1 MVKGTNRNRIVILIL
16 LVACTLV
23 LQTPTIQGIDRP
35 LVKVSTDDIYIT
47 AGQENTIKITLRNTG
62 DIEVADIRGTL
73 SSSTSG
79 ISILSNSHVAYGLIM
94 EDSSVSFS
102 PRLYV
107 DEDTPLGAHSLT
119 FQLSYYKYVATPTML
134 ETHVIQIGIVVTE
147 AIRTHQRLEVDVID
161 TSLIAGAENPVSIS
175 LENQGEG
182 PFYFLEASIAS
193 SSPYIAVLDEA
204 RYNHSSLEI
213 GERAL
218 HTPVLQVSSNAPL
231 GVYTLTETVTYED
244 EDGESYAE
252 SFTLGFSVDRI
263 AKTDVKV
270 DVTVEDPRLVA
281 GKENGVTVSLMNIGS
296 EPVYFV
302 DVKILSTSPYFTVL
316 ENARYTTDEMEP
328 DESSSF
334 VSNIAASGNTPV
346 GVYSI
351 SATVTYTDSYG
362 RDYVESFTIG
372 LKVESVQVAVQTAV
386 VLKDYYTDSEVIYPG
401 DGVSLNLELSCTG
414 ANAYDVKSTLLFDPL
429 TGISSLSPSLV
440 ALGDLEPGDA
450 VKVSY
455 NLLLDG
461 SLRAGQY
468 PASLTVSYL
477 DSDGIPKNLME
488 SVTLRVRGIVD
499 FTLFN
504 EEVETVSAGEVSSF
518 EADLLLVGTESVQ
531 FVEIGVVDDAVFDT
545 VSGSSE
551 YIGAVDPDSPIPF
564 DLNFVV
570 DEDTEPGEY
579 TLKLKV
585 TYKDDLNQD
594 NEETVEL
601 SVYVGEPSSEPQ
613 STQGSTGGF
622 WGWLRRLL
630 GLG

>member
-79 ISILSNSHVAYGLIM
+79 ISVLSNSHVAYGLIM
-94 EDSSVSFS
+94 GDSSVSFS

-119 FQLSYYKYVATPTML
+119 FQLSYYKYVATPSML
-134 ETHVIQIGIVVTE
+134 ETHVIQIGVVVTE

-477 DSDGIPKNLME
+477 DSDGTPKNLME

-504 EEVETVSAGEVSSF
+504 VEVETVSAGEVSSF
-518 EADLLLVGTESVQ
+518 EADLLLIGTESVQ
-531 FVEIGVVDDAVFDT
+531 FVKIGVVDDAVFDT

-579 TLKLKV
+579 TLNLKV

>member
-35 LVKVSTDDIYIT
+35 LVKVSTDDIYIS

-94 EDSSVSFS
+94 GDSSVSFS

-119 FQLSYYKYVATPTML
+119 FQLSYYKYVATPSML

-204 RYNHSSLEI
+204 RYNHSSLGI

-477 DSDGIPKNLME
+477 DSDGTPKNLME

-504 EEVETVSAGEVSSF
+504 VEVETVSAGEVSSF
-518 EADLLLVGTESVQ
+518 EADLLLIGTESVQ
-531 FVEIGVVDDAVFDT
+531 FVKIGVVDDAVFDT

-579 TLKLKV
+579 TLNLKV

>member
-1 MVKGTNRNRIVILIL
+1 MVKETNRNRIMVLIL

-23 LQTPTIQGIDRP
+23 LQTPTILGIDRP
-35 LVKVSTDDIYIT
+35 LVRVSTDDIYVT

-94 EDSSVSFS
+94 GDSSVSFS
-102 PRLYV
+102 PRLHV

-119 FQLSYYKYVATPTML
+119 FQLSYYKYVATPSML

-161 TSLIAGAENPVSIS
+161 TSLVAGAENPVSIS

-193 SSPYIAVLDEA
+193 TSPYIAVLDEA
-204 RYNHSSLEI
+204 RYNHSSLGI

-218 HTPVLQVSSNAPL
+218 HTPMLQVSSSAPL

-244 EDGESYAE
+244 EDGESYTD
-252 SFTLGFSVDRI
+252 SYTLGFSVDEV

-270 DVTVEDPRLVA
+270 DVAIEDPRLVA
-281 GKENGVTVSLMNIGS
+281 GEENNVTVSLMNIGS

-302 DVKILSTSPYFTVL
+302 DAKILSTSPYFTVL

-334 VSNIAASGNTPV
+334 VSNIAVSGNAPV

-351 SATVTYTDSYG
+351 SATVAYTDSYG

-386 VLKDYYTDSEVIYPG
+386 VLKDYYTNPEVIYPG

-414 ANAYDVKSTLLFDPL
+414 ASAYDVKSTLLFDPL
-429 TGISSLSPSLV
+429 TGVSSLSPSLV
-440 ALGDLEPGDA
+440 ASGDLGPGEA
-450 VKVSY
+450 VEVSY

-499 FTLFN
+499 FTLIN
-504 EEVETVSAGEVSSF
+504 DEAETVSTGEVSSF
-518 EADLLLVGTESVQ
+518 EADLLLIGTESVQ
-531 FVEIGVVDDAVFDT
+531 FVAIEVVDDEVFDT
-545 VSGSSE
+545 VSGGSE

-594 NEETVEL
+594 NEDTVEL

>member
-94 EDSSVSFS
+94 GDSSVSFS

-119 FQLSYYKYVATPTML
+119 FQLSYYKYVATPSML
-134 ETHVIQIGIVVTE
+134 ETHVIQIGVVVTE

-477 DSDGIPKNLME
+477 DSDGTPKNLME

-504 EEVETVSAGEVSSF
+504 VEVETVSAGEVSSF
-518 EADLLLVGTESVQ
+518 EADLLLIGTESVQ
-531 FVEIGVVDDAVFDT
+531 FVKIGVVDDAVFDT

-579 TLKLKV
+579 TLNLKV

>member
-1 MVKGTNRNRIVILIL
+1 M
-16 LVACTLV
+16 VACTLV
-23 LQTPTIQGIDRP
+23 LQTPTILGIDRP
-35 LVKVSTDDIYIT
+35 LVRVSTDDIYVT

-79 ISILSNSHVAYGLIM
+79 ISVLSNSHVAYGLIM
-94 EDSSVSFS
+94 GDSSVSFS
-102 PRLYV
+102 PRLHV

-119 FQLSYYKYVATPTML
+119 FQLSYYKYVATPSML

-161 TSLIAGAENPVSIS
+161 TSLVAGAENPVSIS

-193 SSPYIAVLDEA
+193 TSPYIAVLDAA
-204 RYNHSSLEI
+204 RYNHSSLGI

-218 HTPVLQVSSNAPL
+218 HTPMLQVSSNAPL

-244 EDGESYAE
+244 ENGESYAD
-252 SFTLGFSVDRI
+252 SYILGFSVDEV

-270 DVTVEDPRLVA
+270 DVAIEDPRLVA
-281 GKENGVTVSLMNIGS
+281 GEENNVTVSLMNIGS
-296 EPVYFV
+296 EPIYFV
-302 DVKILSTSPYFTVL
+302 DAKLLSTSPYFTVL
-316 ENARYTTDEMEP
+316 ENARYTIDEMEP

-334 VSNIAASGNTPV
+334 VSNIAVSGNAPV

-351 SATVTYTDSYG
+351 SATVAYTDSYG

-372 LKVESVQVAVQTAV
+372 LKVESVQVAVQTAI
-386 VLKDYYTDSEVIYPG
+386 VLKDYYTNPEVIYPG

-440 ALGDLEPGDA
+440 ASGDLGPGEA
-450 VKVSY
+450 VEVSY

-499 FTLFN
+499 FTLIN
-504 EEVETVSAGEVSSF
+504 DEAETVSAGEVSSF
-518 EADLLLVGTESVQ
+518 EADLLLIGTESVQ
-531 FVEIGVVDDAVFDT
+531 FVKIEVVDDEIFDT

-570 DEDTEPGEY
+570 DETTEPGEY

-594 NEETVEL
+594 NEDTVEF

>member
-107 DEDTPLGAHSLT
+107 DEDIPLGAHSLT

-134 ETHVIQIGIVVTE
+134 ETHVIQIGVVVTE

-204 RYNHSSLEI
+204 RYNHSSLGI

-351 SATVTYTDSYG
+351 SATVAYTDSYG

-477 DSDGIPKNLME
+477 DSDGTPKNLME

-504 EEVETVSAGEVSSF
+504 VEVETVSAGEVSSF
-518 EADLLLVGTESVQ
+518 EADLLLIGTESVQ
-531 FVEIGVVDDAVFDT
+531 FVKIGVVDDAVFDT

-579 TLKLKV
+579 TLNLKV

>member
-1 MVKGTNRNRIVILIL
+1 M
-16 LVACTLV
+16 
-23 LQTPTIQGIDRP
+23 QTPTIQGIDRP

-94 EDSSVSFS
+94 GDSSVSFS

-107 DEDTPLGAHSLT
+107 DEDIPLGAHSLT

-134 ETHVIQIGIVVTE
+134 ETHVIQIGVVVTE

-477 DSDGIPKNLME
+477 DSDGTPKNLME

-504 EEVETVSAGEVSSF
+504 VEVETVSAGEVSSF
-518 EADLLLVGTESVQ
+518 EADLLLIGTESVQ
-531 FVEIGVVDDAVFDT
+531 FVKIGVVDDAVFDT

-579 TLKLKV
+579 TLNLKV

>member
-16 LVACTLV
+16 LVACAFA
-23 LQTPTIQGIDRP
+23 LQTPVIQGIDRP
-35 LVKVSTDDIYIT
+35 LVRVSTDDIYIT

-94 EDSSVSFS
+94 GDSSVSFS

-161 TSLIAGAENPVSIS
+161 TSLVAGSENPVSIS

-193 SSPYIAVLDEA
+193 TSPYIAVLDEA
-204 RYNHSSLEI
+204 RYNHSSLGI

-218 HTPVLQVSSNAPL
+218 HTPVLQVSSSAPL

-244 EDGESYAE
+244 EDGESYAD
-252 SFTLGFSVDRI
+252 SFTLGFSVDYI

-270 DVTVEDPRLVA
+270 DVAVENPRLVA
-281 GKENGVTVSLMNIGS
+281 GEENGVTVSLMNIGS

-302 DVKILSTSPYFTVL
+302 DAKILSTSPYFTVL

-351 SATVTYTDSYG
+351 SATVAYTDSYG

-372 LKVESVQVAVQTAV
+372 LKVKSVQVAVQTAV
-386 VLKDYYTDSEVIYPG
+386 VLKDYYTDPEVIYPG

-440 ALGDLEPGDA
+440 ASGDLGPGEA
-450 VKVSY
+450 VEVSY

-499 FTLFN
+499 FTLIN
-504 EEVETVSAGEVSSF
+504 DEVETVSTGEVYSF
-518 EADLLLVGTESVQ
+518 EADLLLIGTESVQ
-531 FVEIGVVDDAVFDT
+531 FVEIGVVDDEVFDT

-579 TLKLKV
+579 TLNLKV

-594 NEETVEL
+594 NEDTVEF
-601 SVYVGEPSSEPQ
+601 SVNVGEPSSEPQ

>member
-79 ISILSNSHVAYGLIM
+79 ISVLSNSHVAYGLIM
-94 EDSSVSFS
+94 GDSSVSFS

-107 DEDTPLGAHSLT
+107 DEDIPLGAHSLT
-119 FQLSYYKYVATPTML
+119 FQLSYYKYVATPSML
-134 ETHVIQIGIVVTE
+134 ETHVIQIGVVVTE

-218 HTPVLQVSSNAPL
+218 HSPVLQVSSNAPL

-351 SATVTYTDSYG
+351 SATVAYTDSYG

-477 DSDGIPKNLME
+477 DSDGTPKNLME

-504 EEVETVSAGEVSSF
+504 VEVETVSAGEVSSF
-518 EADLLLVGTESVQ
+518 EADLLLIGTESVQ
-531 FVEIGVVDDAVFDT
+531 FVKIGVVDDAVFDT

-579 TLKLKV
+579 TLNLKV

-622 WGWLRRLL
+622 WGWLRRLM

>member
-94 EDSSVSFS
+94 GDSSVSFS

-119 FQLSYYKYVATPTML
+119 FQLSYYKYVATPSML
-134 ETHVIQIGIVVTE
+134 ETHVIQIGVVVTE

-182 PFYFLEASIAS
+182 TFYFLEASIAS

-204 RYNHSSLEI
+204 RYNHSSLGI

-351 SATVTYTDSYG
+351 SATVAYTDSYG

-477 DSDGIPKNLME
+477 DSDGTPKNLME

-504 EEVETVSAGEVSSF
+504 VEVETVSAGEVSSF
-518 EADLLLVGTESVQ
+518 EADLLLIGTESVQ
-531 FVEIGVVDDAVFDT
+531 FVKIGVVDDAVFDT

-579 TLKLKV
+579 TLNLKV